1 MTRSWWMTAQ
11 LILFAAVVAA
21 PAVCRA
27 VDLGISSDTIVRV
40 YERDDRNG
48 RGRSLLPVYEF
59 MRLDYG
65 SVTTPGLSLH
75 AYGWGRLD
83 LRDSHEDG
91 DAEGDLLYAYLEY
104 IDPDRDHQV
113 RLGRQYLF
121 EGVMRESFDGL
132 YARTEL
138 VPTVALSAFAGMPV
152 GAGSAAGRSG
162 DLVYGARIVQG
173 QRGRYDAGISYK
185 YVANDGSRSEELLG
199 ADLSLSLPAGVSMF
213 AHSTLNLLTG
223 GWAEH
228 SYEARI
234 PFASMELR
242 PFYQRYR
249 YSDYLNDRSGA
260 SRPFRFQ
267 TVLGDRVEIAG
278 AEGFWYPTE
287 SVEFGGRYKYLTYDS
302 RFGNAHMATAL
313 ATVRRGIF
321 SEAGLEFGRVQGDLT
336 ENRYYLGRGY
346 LYGDFAPWFAT
357 GDVTYVRYDRAIYGE
372 NSALFVSAGV
382 GRKMLDRALS
392 LKLSVDY
399 SNDPYFHKDYRGTLA
414 VTYAF
419 RR

>member
-11 LILFAAVVAA
+11 LILFAAVLAV

-59 MRLDYG
+59 MRIDYG

-113 RLGRQYLF
+113 RIGRQYLF

-162 DLVYGARIVQG
+162 DLIYGARIVQG
-173 QRGRYDAGISYK
+173 QRGRYDAGI
-185 YVANDGSRSEELLG
+185 L
-199 ADLSLSLPAGVSMF
+199 
-213 AHSTLNLLTG
+213 
-223 GWAEH
+223 
-228 SYEARI
+228 I
-234 PFASMELR
+234 
-242 PFYQRYR
+242 Q
-249 YSDYLNDRSGA
+249 
-260 SRPFRFQ
+260 
-267 TVLGDRVEIAG
+267 
-278 AEGFWYPTE
+278 
-287 SVEFGGRYKYLTYDS
+287 
-302 RFGNAHMATAL
+302 
-313 ATVRRGIF
+313 VRG
-321 SEAGLEFGRVQGDLT
+321 Q
-336 ENRYYLGRGY
+336 
-346 LYGDFAPWFAT
+346 
-357 GDVTYVRYDRAIYGE
+357 
-372 NSALFVSAGV
+372 
-382 GRKMLDRALS
+382 
-392 LKLSVDY
+392 
-399 SNDPYFHKDYRGTLA
+399 
-414 VTYAF
+414 
-419 RR
+419 